1 MTAQPYDQSLDRAPV
16 AHKEPCTAALGE
28 ACVALAADLAAGRLP
43 CLAIAR
49 ERADLAGLARRADA
63 IAARAD
69 DVLLLGIGGSSLG
82 ARTLLALADAPRLR
96 CHLVDNVDPWTWQTT
111 LAGLEPSRTHVL
123 AVSKSGATVETMAQA
138 MLAADWRA
146 AAGAPL
152 DGDSFTAIVEPGSR
166 PLRDFAEAH
175 GAAIFDHDPAIGGRY
190 AVLSCVGMLPAL
202 LGGLDPAAL
211 REAAAAVL

>member
-28 ACVALAADLAAGRLP
+28 ACAALAADLAAGRLP

-123 AVSKSGATVETMAQA
+123 AVSKSGATVET
-138 MLAADWRA
+138 
-146 AAGAPL
+146 
-152 DGDSFTAIVEPGSR
+152 
-166 PLRDFAEAH
+166 
-175 GAAIFDHDPAIGGRY
+175 
-190 AVLSCVGMLPAL
+190 
-202 LGGLDPAAL
+202 
-211 REAAAAVL
+211 